1 MNKLRIFKADLIIK
15 DRPPMKIYFIDLEN
29 RQFIVYHNQ
38 TRESIPFDLVENLV
52 ISISGIPVMLGV
64 N

>member
-29 RQFIVYHNQ
+29 RQFIVY
-38 TRESIPFDLVENLV
+38 
-52 ISISGIPVMLGV
+52 
-64 N
+64 

>member
-1 MNKLRIFKADLIIK
+1 MNGLKIFKADLIIK
-15 DRPPMKIYFIDLEN
+15 DRPPMQIYFIDLEN

-38 TRESIPFDLVENLV
+38 TRESIPFELADNLI
-52 ISISGIPVMLGV
+52 ISISGIPVMLGL